1 MPDGAIQRNP
11 GTVPEFLAIGDNGS
25 TLMVDRLSTYKFT
38 FTIECAGDGTADL
51 ARVEE
56 MIDLS
61 MQDLV
66 FDDEFIAALDEKESV
81 AIQVL
86 RIG

>member
-1 MPDGAIQRNP
+1 MDQGRSREE
-11 GTVPEFLAIGDNGS
+11 GF
-25 TLMVDRLSTYKFT
+25 DRRMREYQFV
-38 FTIECAGDGTADL
+38 FNVVCAGNGTPDM

-66 FDDEFIAALDEKESV
+66 FDDEFIAALDEKQSV
-81 AIQVL
+81 TIQVNL
-86 RIG
+86 VK

>member
-1 MPDGAIQRNP
+1 MTR
-11 GTVPEFLAIGDNGS
+11 
-25 TLMVDRLSTYKFT
+25 TYQFT
-38 FTIECAGDGTADL
+38 FTIECASDGTPNM

-66 FDDEFIAALDEKESV
+66 FDDEFITALDEKQSV
-81 AIQVL
+81 TIQVNL
-86 RIG
+86 VK

>member
-1 MPDGAIQRNP
+1 MAMREYQFVFN
-11 GTVPEFLAIGDNGS
+11 V
-25 TLMVDRLSTYKFT
+25 V
-38 FTIECAGDGTADL
+38 CAGEGTADM

-66 FDDEFIAALDEKESV
+66 FDDEFITALDEKQSV
-81 AIQVL
+81 TIQVNL
-86 RIG
+86 VK

>member
-1 MPDGAIQRNP
+1 MAVR
-11 GTVPEFLAIGDNGS
+11 
-25 TLMVDRLSTYKFT
+25 TYKFT
-38 FTIECAGDGTADL
+38 FTIECAGDGTSDL

-81 AIQVL
+81 TIQVL
-86 RIG
+86 QIG